1 MIRVQLLD
9 QFRAEQKLKPDIKDA
24 VQMPQMLTGL
34 GY

>member
-1 MIRVQLLD
+1 MIRAQLLY
-9 QFRAEQKLKPDIKDA
+9 QFRADQKLKPDIKDA